1 MILAQWCSIIHA
13 KQGGKRGRKVGKDG
27 VVLLGVPPALF
38 QAELMPTWKSIPRLR
53 GARFEIYARSHPSF
67 ATYEFLGKADTHRP
81 VPLRRRWKR
90 EHCAESDGVV
100 DRADMGWGCCY
111 TEKMALW
118 VNRGIVQQKMGLHC
132 VCVRFSILE
141 RWIWTFRDW
150 FEIIIWVYVINYFLC
165 P

>member
-1 MILAQWCSIIHA
+1 MAFDYSRETFEVGW
-13 KQGGKRGRKVGKDG
+13 KKGRKGRERRSRVTRCS
-27 VVLLGVPPALF
+27 PALF

-90 EHCAESDGVV
+90 EHCVESDGVV
-100 DRADMGWGCCY
+100 DRADMGWGCY

-118 VNRGIVQQKMGLHC
+118 VNRGIVQRGVGQKMGLHC
-132 VCVRFSILE
+132 VCVRFSILQ
-141 RWIWTFRDW
+141 RWIWIGFATGQK
-150 FEIIIWVYVINYFLC
+150 
-165 P
+165 